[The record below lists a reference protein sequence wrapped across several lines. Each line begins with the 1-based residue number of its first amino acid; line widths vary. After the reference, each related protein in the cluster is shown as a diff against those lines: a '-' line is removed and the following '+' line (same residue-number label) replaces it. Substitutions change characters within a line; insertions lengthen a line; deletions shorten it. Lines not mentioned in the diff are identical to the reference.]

1 MDPSQPVS
9 QLANPMDGMDEVI
22 KEFLVESN
30 EGLDRFDGD
39 LIALEKNKTS
49 RELLDSIFRAVHTI
63 KGTGGVLG
71 YDKLVSI
78 SHVGESV
85 LSRMRDGTLLL
96 SPEIATVLLAMA
108 DSLRRILQQ
117 IALNGNEGDGDP
129 SSVVQQLSALL
140 DDARPVPHQAQ
151 VEAVTA
157 VQPPCAQDAA
167 AVPRLGQ
174 ILVTSQ
180 ECAAEDVQAAVEL
193 QEEGDPRPL
202 GEILVANR
210 AAAPA
215 GIAAAL
221 KAQIEHHDL
230 ASNTIRVDV
239 ALLDKVMN
247 LVGELVLARNQVL
260 QFTGTQEDSG
270 FLSTAQRLN
279 LITTELQEGVMK
291 TRMQPIGNVWSKLPR
306 IVRDLSVGC
315 GKRVEVQ
322 MEGAETEL
330 DKTIIEAIKDPLTH
344 IIRNAVDHGIE
355 MPDVRVARGKS
366 PDGHLRLRAFHEGGQ
381 VNIEISD
388 DGDGIATEKLKAK
401 AIAKGIITAEH
412 AARMSEREVLNL
424 VFAAGLST
432 VEQVSN
438 ISGRGVGMD
447 VVKTNIEKI
456 GGTVDVQ
463 STSGQGT
470 LLKIKIPLTLAII
483 PALVVTSGRE
493 RFAIPQ
499 VSLVELVRCEG
510 EQAGH
515 SIEDVHGASV
525 YRLRGNLLP
534 LVYLNRELQIS
545 AAQGAAQSVNIVV
558 LQAGD
563 RQFGLVVDDINDTE
577 EIVVKPLSKQ
587 LKGVSC
593 FAGATIMGDGRVAL
607 ILDVLGLAQMAK
619 VVSELREKSLAEHDA
634 KSADNSDARESWL
647 LFRVGAEGRMAIPLS
662 LVSRLEEFPVSQVER
677 STGQE
682 VIQYRQQI
690 MPLVRL
696 AQAFGHAA
704 IADSE
709 LLQVIVYSR
718 HGRSVGLIVNEILD
732 IVDQQVAVQ
741 HIHDAGALQGTAVI
755 QQHVTDLLDVP
766 ALLAEQHLSSREA
779 VA

>member
-1 MDPSQPVS
+1 MDPSQPAN
-9 QLANPMDGMDEVI
+9 QLTNAMDGMDEVI

-30 EGLDRFDGD
+30 EGLDRFDHD
-39 LIALEKNKTS
+39 LIALEKDKTS

-78 SHVGESV
+78 SHLGESV
-85 LSRMRDGTLLL
+85 LSRMRDGVLLL
-96 SPEIATVLLAMA
+96 SPPIATALLAMA
-108 DSLRRILQQ
+108 DSLRHILEQ
-117 IALNGNEGDGDP
+117 IASSGQEGDSDCSP
-129 SSVVQQLSALL
+129 VLQRLSDVLK
-140 DDARPVPHQAQ
+140 
-151 VEAVTA
+151 EAPPTA
-157 VQPPCAQDAA
+157 GKATAEGVSAPPAEAPDSDGA
-167 AVPRLGQ
+167 PRLGE
-174 ILVTSQ
+174 ILITSEQ
-180 ECAAEDVQAAVEL
+180 CKAGDVQAAVQL
-193 QEEGDPRPL
+193 QEAGDPRPL
-202 GEILVANR
+202 GEILVDNR
-210 AAAPA
+210 AVAPA
-215 GIAAAL
+215 GVADAL

-230 ASNTIRVDV
+230 SNNTIRVDV
-239 ALLDKVMN
+239 GLLDKVMN

-260 QFTGTQEDSG
+260 QFTGTQEDSS

-291 TRMQPIGNVWSKLPR
+291 TRMQPIGNVWNKLPR

-355 MPDVRVARGKS
+355 TPEVRVARGKS
-366 PDGHLRLRAFHEGGQ
+366 PDGRLMLRAFHEGGQ

-401 AIAKGIITAEH
+401 AIAKGMITAEH
-412 AARMSEREVLNL
+412 GARMSEREVLNL

-463 STSGQGT
+463 STSGKGT

-483 PALVVTSGRE
+483 PALVVSSGGE

-515 SIEDVHGASV
+515 SIEDIQGASV

-545 AAQGAAQSVNIVV
+545 PAQGAAQSVNIVV

-587 LKGVSC
+587 LKSVPC

-619 VVSELREKSLAEHDA
+619 VVSELREKSLADHGA
-634 KSADNSDARESWL
+634 KSTDNPDARESWL
-647 LFRVGAEGRMAIPLS
+647 LFRIGTEGRMAIPLS

-677 STGQE
+677 STGRE
-682 VIQYRQQI
+682 VIQYREQI

-709 LLQVIVYSR
+709 LLQVIVYSS

-732 IVDQQVAVQ
+732 IVDQRVAVQ
-741 HIHDAGALQGTAVI
+741 HIQDAGALQGTAVI

-766 ALLAEQHLSSREA
+766 ALLAQQHLSSERA